1 MPGGKGVFTNPNTH
15 AFLSDL
21 GRAVEFVEQSHRKYA
36 IIPDVAAYW
45 VQSPQPNPFP
55 AVWPHGEE
63 LKTPPLLNRYLRAID
78 ARRLDTTVIVQ
89 KISAENLPSG
99 FVPLPEGSY
108 YEVVRYVRQN
118 LEKVHETDYFALY
131 Q

>member
-1 MPGGKGVFTNPNTH
+1 MTQLVPRIETRSGRTLPPVE
-15 AFLSDL
+15 LSPP
-21 GRAVEFVEQSHRKYA
+21 Q

-45 VQSPQPNPFP
+45 VQSPQANPFP

-78 ARRLDTTVIVQ
+78 AGRIDTTVIVQ
-89 KISAENLPSG
+89 KVAADNLANG

-108 YEVVRYVRQN
+108 YEVVRYVRRN
-118 LEKVHETDYFALY
+118 LEKVHETDYFVLY